1 MSDPRKATSAQ
12 RLRHR
17 TIAQWRGVEDG
28 PLIDIPARD
37 IADVVAK
44 VVKDLR
50 LTDRMALDN
59 VQNAWRSAAGEFI
72 AKHSQPE
79 NVQRGVLTVKVAQ
92 SSVHHALM
100 MEKPVLLRKLNEHLG
115 KGKIKDIRFR
125 HG

>member
-17 TIAQWRGVEDG
+17 TIAQWRGVADG
-28 PLIDIPARD
+28 PLIDIPAKD
-37 IADVVAK
+37 ISDVLSK
-44 VVKDLR
+44 LMKDLR
-50 LTDRMALDN
+50 LTDRMQLDH
-59 VQNAWRSAAGEFI
+59 VMNAWRSAAGDFI
-72 AKHSQPE
+72 AKHSVPE
-79 NVQRGVLTVKVAQ
+79 NVQRGVLTVKVGQ

-100 MEKPVLLRKLNEHLG
+100 MEKPVLLRKLNEALG